1 MKIFILLIKWTEV
14 YLIIFIVSQE
24 FGGLYL
30 FQWGLWLETLTLVYM
45 DLHNNS
51 NNITFWFVCLCVQRR
66 DGKAFHEIKYFKTRV
81 YFEVPYSKLLL
92 KPQVQLDILWVLR
105 QVTFLSFLSPV
116 PDHGFYCEIIIHRS
130 SSGDPYI
137 TCRKTSLAL
146 LGIVSI
152 TGCLV
157 QDA

>member
-1 MKIFILLIKWTEV
+1 
-14 YLIIFIVSQE
+14 
-24 FGGLYL
+24 
-30 FQWGLWLETLTLVYM
+30 M

-51 NNITFWFVCLCVQRR
+51 SNITFWLVCLCGQRR

-81 YFEVPYSKLLL
+81 DFEVPCSKLLL

-105 QVTFLSFLSPV
+105 QVTFLSFLPPV
-116 PDHGFYCEIIIHRS
+116 PDHGLYCEIIIHRS

-146 LGIVSI
+146 LGTV
-152 TGCLV
+152 
-157 QDA
+157 